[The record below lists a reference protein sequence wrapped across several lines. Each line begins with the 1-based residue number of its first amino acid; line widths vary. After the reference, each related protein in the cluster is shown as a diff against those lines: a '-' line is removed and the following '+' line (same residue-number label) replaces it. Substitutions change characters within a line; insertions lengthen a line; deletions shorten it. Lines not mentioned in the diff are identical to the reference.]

1 MVIEIFCYLDCEGS
15 YTDAYICKKY
25 PNFTLQSLFKIILD
39 MKAIGKCSP
48 CSWKKQSTETKLQ
61 MTQMLDLAVKLLKE
75 DILNIFKVL
84 KDKYVKRMERQWLR

>member
-39 MKAIGKCSP
+39 MKANRKMQSMFM
-48 CSWKKQSTETKLQ
+48 KK
-61 MTQMLDLAVKLLKE
+61 AV
-75 DILNIFKVL
+75 N
-84 KDKYVKRMERQWLR
+84 RN